1 MATFYLKENK
11 SWFFYTLIMIY
22 SPFFVF
28 SSVHCSKLLS
38 QGCSSGAP
46 SVTDQTSPVHPPAIK
61 REEKHKFIDKEKILL
76 KQELTYSINQ

>member
-1 MATFYLKENK
+1 MVFVRFQYMAN
-11 SWFFYTLIMIY
+11 LIMIY
-22 SPFFVF
+22 SPFSVF

-61 REEKHKFIDKEKILL
+61 REEKHKFIDKEKLLL
-76 KQELTYSINQ
+76 KQELTYTINQ